1 MSLQN
6 LSSELAK
13 GIKGRIETQVPMN
26 KHTTWRVGG
35 PADFLVWAESPQ
47 EVQTAIQIANEYQL
61 PWQVIGNG
69 SNLLVLDQGL
79 RGITIKL
86 SGALTSAVYQE
97 QEAVAGGG
105 MLLPKLARE
114 FVKAGYT
121 GLEFAGGIP
130 GTVGGATTM
139 NAGAHG
145 NSLGDLVVWV
155 EIVDGTGELRILR
168 QEQLNFGY
176 RSSILKETKGVVTQ
190 VGLKLVPGDQKLS
203 EVQLKEWLERR
214 NRTQPV
220 SQPNA
225 GSVFKNPPGD
235 SAGRL
240 IEQAGGKGLRVGDAM
255 VSEKHANFIVNLG
268 NATAQDVLTL
278 IEKVRN
284 LVQAQTKTILELEV
298 LVMGE

>member
-13 GIKGRIETQVPMN
+13 VVKGRVEIQVPLS

-35 PADFLVWAESPQ
+35 PADLLVWAKTAQ
-47 EVQTAIQIANEYQL
+47 DVQAAIQMANRYQQL
-61 PWQVIGNG
+61 WQVLGNG

-79 RGITIKL
+79 RGVTIKL
-86 SGALTSAVYQE
+86 SGELASAVYQKG
-97 QEAVAGGG
+97 EAVAGGG

-130 GTVGGATTM
+130 GTVGGAIRM

-145 NSLGDLVVWV
+145 HSLGDLVSWV
-155 EIVDGTGELRILR
+155 ELVDATGKLQVLPA
-168 QEQLNFGY
+168 EQLSFSY
-176 RSSILKETKGVVTQ
+176 RSSFLNQTNGVVTR
-190 VGLKLVPGDQKLS
+190 VGLKLIPGDQQGS
-203 EVQLKEWLERR
+203 EAQLKEWLERR

-220 SQPNA
+220 NQPNA
-225 GSVFKNPPGD
+225 GSVFKNPPGK

-268 NATAQDVLTL
+268 NASARDVLTL
-278 IEKVRN
+278 IEQVRN
-284 LVQAQTKTILELEV
+284 LVQAQTETTLELEV